1 LDRCRNSRH
10 RHGRPSIPS
19 SGGFS
24 GCKSNP
30 LEALGLLFFAQL
42 DVLICG
48 TRLATKGSLLGCNP
62 QDAEGSPEEIMID
75 KPTALDIL
83 TRLMMILNEYEWHP
97 EDRTGALEFE
107 QAKQNARQFIYKA
120 KQEAVRQQAI
130 KRLMQ
135 PKQT

>member
-1 LDRCRNSRH
+1 
-10 RHGRPSIPS
+10 
-19 SGGFS
+19 
-24 GCKSNP
+24 
-30 LEALGLLFFAQL
+30 
-42 DVLICG
+42 
-48 TRLATKGSLLGCNP
+48 
-62 QDAEGSPEEIMID
+62 MID

-107 QAKQNARQFIYKA
+107 QATQNARQFIFEA

-135 PKQT
+135 PSKTLTLRKA